1 MRNMDTIWIGL
12 KIRHNDLEWIDE
24 SAVRYVNFNPLLLGM
39 KRTVKVQV
47 SFTFLHFIVDD
58 FFLQRKFVF

>member
-12 KIRHNDLEWIDE
+12 KIQNNELEWSDE

-47 SFTFLHFIVDD
+47 SFTFLHVIVDD
-58 FFLQRKFVF
+58 FFLHIQFVF

>member
-12 KIRHNDLEWIDE
+12 RIQRNDLEWTDE
-24 SAVRYVNFNPLLLGM
+24 STVHYVNFNPLLLGM
-39 KRTVKVQV
+39 KRTVKVYV

-58 FFLQRKFVF
+58 FFFFLYT